1 LCRGVSSKGAE
12 REVMDRRTM
21 KLVSTLPLI
30 FLVASSAL
38 GQRGGASAGH
48 AGSGASSGRS
58 FSMASPGPSHFSSS
72 VPAYHPNLGA
82 PARSAYNSP
91 AYSSPIGPPPFGG
104 TQPNPGKHY
113 PYPTNGNRG
122 YYSRGAY
129 FYPTYLGY
137 GGFYG
142 YAGYPDDSSYGD
154 QPQPAPAYQDTNY
167 QDAPAQAPPANSYD
181 ESSAQPNYGQAGYG
195 QAPAPRPA
203 YQPQAS
209 APAPIPD
216 QPETTLLFK
225 DGRPPQQVQ
234 NYAVTSTTLYVL
246 DGERRR
252 AIPLNE
258 IDLPQTEKTNRDAG
272 LDFEVPAGAE

>member
-1 LCRGVSSKGAE
+1 
-12 REVMDRRTM
+12 M

-38 GQRGGASAGH
+38 GQHGAAPAGHASAGF
-48 AGSGASSGRS
+48 SSGRS
-58 FSMASPGPSHFSSS
+58 LSLASPGYSHASSS
-72 VPAYHPNLGA
+72 VPAYRPNLAA
-82 PARSAYNSP
+82 PTRSL
-91 AYSSPIGPPPFGG
+91 YSSPIGPPPFGG
-104 TQPNPGKHY
+104 TQPVPGKRY
-113 PYPTNGNRG
+113 PYPTTGYRPY
-122 YYSRGAY
+122 YYSRGVY
-129 FYPTYLGY
+129 LVPSYLGY

-142 YAGYPDDSSYGD
+142 YPDDSSYED
-154 QPQPAPAYQDTNY
+154 QVQQAPAYQDVN
-167 QDAPAQAPPANSYD
+167 AQAPPPDSGYD
-181 ESSAQPNYGQAGYG
+181 EAYG
-195 QAPAPRPA
+195 QAPPPRPA
-203 YQPQAS
+203 YQPQAA

-252 AIPLNE
+252 AIPLDE

-272 LDFEVPAGAE
+272 LDFEIPAGAE